1 MFLPSLYGHFLVHE
15 GHKMFHE
22 SYQKID
28 ESFES
33 LGLTPQAARELQS
46 AEWIVTEKLHGANF
60 CILCDGEHLE
70 CAKRKALISPEEH
83 FFGYRAVVAPM
94 RGEVLAL
101 WRALAAKIERLS
113 RVLIYGELVGGAYP
127 HPDVAPVEDVE
138 PVQTGVYYAPQ
149 ILFVGFDIAVVSGD
163 ERAPIYLDFDL
174 AREVAEE
181 AGIRWSEPLA
191 RGTLGDALEFNLAFD
206 SRLPARLGLPA
217 LKENQAE
224 GVVVRP
230 AREFLIET
238 EQKGRIRP
246 LLKRKI
252 ATFAEDERYHQARN
266 WSAARDKPSGNWG
279 MDRIEWEAF
288 ARLTPPR
295 IQAAISKVGR
305 PKDAEDALAEEVL
318 DEVARDVFEELE
330 VTFGE
335 ALLAVDAEGFQLLR
349 GILREEARGML

>member
-1 MFLPSLYGHFLVHE
+1 
-15 GHKMFHE
+15 MFHE

-28 ESFES
+28 EGFES
-33 LGLTPQAARELQS
+33 LGLTPESARALQG

-60 CILCDGEHLE
+60 CILCDGEHIE

-94 RGEVLAL
+94 RGEVLEL
-101 WRALAAKIERLS
+101 WRALAARFEG
-113 RVLIYGELVGGAYP
+113 VLQVLVYGELVGGEYP
-127 HPDVAPVEDVE
+127 HPDIPPAKDVE
-138 PVQTGVYYAPQ
+138 PVQTGVYYSPE
-149 ILFVGFDIAVVSGD
+149 ILFVGFDLAIATSGD
-163 ERAPIYLDFDL
+163 SAPVYLDFDL
-174 AREVAEE
+174 ARGVAQ
-181 AGIRWSEPLA
+181 ACGVRWSEPLA
-191 RGTLGDALEFNLAFD
+191 RGTLGDVLEFDLSFD

-238 EQKGRIRP
+238 EQKGWIRP

-295 IQAAISKVGR
+295 LQAAISKIGR
-305 PKDAEDALAEEVL
+305 PKDAEGALAEEVL
-318 DEVARDVFEELE
+318 DEVARDIFEELE

-335 ALLAVDAEGFQLLR
+335 ALLAVDAEGFKLLR